1 MTEPAVFAEP
11 SVVDDIGDCLFYHTM
26 DIPGVGTVEGCFD
39 LRNSADEYLGGV
51 GLNGKRALEVG
62 PASGFLT
69 FYMERK
75 GAEVVAVDVSEAFN
89 WDAVPQCPEILDPW
103 LAGRWPHLQRVRKSF
118 WYAHRRFESKVRV
131 HYGTAYEL
139 PAELGRF
146 DVSVLGAVLL
156 HNRDPLRILQN
167 CAAITE
173 KTIVVV
179 DQYDKPLDKLKQPLL
194 KLIPSTEFKTVD
206 TWWHLSPE
214 LLRQFL
220 KVLGFSRSRMTT
232 HRQKYKNEK
241 MDFFTLVAER
251 P

>member
-1 MTEPAVFAEP
+1 MTEPSIFAEP
-11 SVVDDIGDCLFYHTM
+11 WSVDDLDECLFYHTM
-26 DIPGVGTVEGCFD
+26 DIPGVGTVEGPFD
-39 LRNSADEYLGGV
+39 LRHSTDEYLGRV
-51 GLNGKRALEVG
+51 TLRGKRVLEIG

-69 FYMERK
+69 FYMERM

-89 WDAVPQCPEILDPW
+89 WDAVPHRPEILEPW
-103 LAGRWPHLQRVRKSF
+103 LADRWPRMERVRRSF
-118 WYAHRRFESKVRV
+118 WYAHRRFESKVKV

-146 DVSVLGAVLL
+146 DVAILGAMLL

-179 DQYDKPLDKLKQPLL
+179 DQYDEPLDKLKMPLL
-194 KLIPSTEFKTVD
+194 KLIPSTEFTTVD

-220 KVLGFSRSRMTT
+220 EVLGFSGFRIST
-232 HRQKYKNEK
+232 HRQKFENET
-241 MDFFTLVAER
+241 MDLFTLVAER
-251 P
+251 V